1 MLDNQETYKY
11 LKTNATASTT
21 QDANKFVNNLLEST
35 KTTKK
40 QALDWKT
47 QMPQHPVVR
56 TTEIIKRKQHS
67 PTTNI
72 FFHRLTC

>member
-21 QDANKFVNNLLEST
+21 QDANKFVNNFLEST

-40 QALDWKT
+40 QALD
-47 QMPQHPVVR
+47 
-56 TTEIIKRKQHS
+56 
-67 PTTNI
+67 
-72 FFHRLTC
+72 